1 MDSTTW
7 LVSGLVPAAITFFA
21 CVAANR
27 FSPRDDRGESTTT
40 PSGGYSCG
48 PLILAIGWAIAVI
61 ASLVGHRIVSG
72 DESSLAWPDDFWQ
85 RGYWG
90 VALAAVLLGATTV
103 RTLADSGG
111 RWVVAALILFA
122 TAAIGMPSGEG
133 WEDMIPLH
141 RGWMV
146 LLGSSGLVGSWS
158 LERMAVRR
166 PTELRDCCGIDR
178 WFPLVILAT
187 LAGPMFVAAT
197 TYGALVQ
204 WTLAAIS
211 ATAVC
216 VAFAAAGRLPGA
228 VGIVYPSAVFAMVM
242 VSAGRFY
249 SYEDHPWWSYVGLLW
264 VGPAVSFTDWLV
276 VRWLAGRRPLVRMM
290 VAATVSIL
298 MVAVSAGLQSV
309 PSVD

>member
-1 MDSTTW
+1 M
-7 LVSGLVPAAITFFA
+7 V
-21 CVAANR
+21 N
-27 FSPRDDRGESTTT
+27 GE
-40 PSGGYSCG
+40 
-48 PLILAIGWAIAVI
+48 
-61 ASLVGHRIVSG
+61 
-72 DESSLAWPDDFWQ
+72 ESSFAWPADFWQ

-90 VALAAVLLGATTV
+90 IALAAVMLGATAS
-103 RTLADSGG
+103 RPLADSGG

-122 TAAIGMPSGEG
+122 TAAIGLPSGEG

-141 RGWMV
+141 RGWML
-146 LLGSSGLVGSWS
+146 LLGSSGLVGGWS
-158 LERMAVRR
+158 MERMAMRR
-166 PTELRDCCGIDR
+166 PNEMRDGRDIDR

-216 VAFAAAGRLPGA
+216 VAFAAAGRLPDA
-228 VGIVYPSAVFAMVM
+228 VGIVYPSAVFAIVM

-249 SYEDHPWWSYVGLLW
+249 SYEDHPWWSYAGLLW

-276 VRWLAGRRPLVRMM
+276 VRRFAGRRPLVRMI

-298 MVAVSAGLQSV
+298 MIAMSAGLQLA
-309 PSVD
+309 PPAE